1 MRAGYPAL
9 EDGYAYLD
17 RGRPGAQ
24 GADKVIKA
32 IAEAYRVGIGNAGG
46 CFPRQPSAHR
56 GCVVGHCQPGPAR
69 SRRVPRR
76 RQSMPEAATLAW
88 SRQGRLASAA
98 RAAWSGPA
106 RCTTTTIPMGNR
118 LPEETAELADSRKPR
133 EIRPDDHAS
142 HRCT

>member
-17 RGRPGAQ
+17 QGRPGAQ

-88 SRQGRLASAA
+88 TRQGRLASAA
-98 RAAWSGPA
+98 RGSVVRAGPVHHHHHSDGKPSA
-106 RCTTTTIPMGNR
+106 RGNR
-118 LPEETAELADSRKPR
+118 GT
-133 EIRPDDHAS
+133 
-142 HRCT
+142 C